1 MDMSAFQVILSL
13 EYSVT
18 AIEDLPG
25 FTATFSVASPIDGYA
40 ELIRF

>member
-25 FTATFSVASPIDGYA
+25 FMATFSVESPIDGYA
-40 ELIRF
+40 ELSSF